1 MFIVRMKS
9 NTKQA
14 QGICLAQ
21 GIMVKPSEVHNTK
34 NKDVCSATLILLS
47 FGKQIATNIPYG
59 NKLKRFRQINKPEQ
73 LTMTS
78 TYR

>member
-1 MFIVRMKS
+1 MLGTG
-9 NTKQA
+9 NN
-14 QGICLAQ
+14 GE
-21 GIMVKPSEVHNTK
+21 PSEVHSTK

>member
-1 MFIVRMKS
+1 MLGTG
-9 NTKQA
+9 NN
-14 QGICLAQ
+14 GE
-21 GIMVKPSEVHNTK
+21 PSEVHNTK

-73 LTMTS
+73 LSMTS